1 MDAIAGLL
9 DGPRARRAFL
19 LRCSMDPPW
28 ALHIRDEAP
37 LSLVAM
43 LRGRACFAFDGREP
57 EWLDRG
63 DVAILLGPDHY
74 LFADHP
80 ATPPQAVILPDQR
93 CTTPDGQ
100 EIPQMRSFGVRR
112 WGNAPDGATEIL
124 TGAYN
129 AEGEVSRRLLDALP
143 PRLVL
148 RRDEWETPALGLL
161 AAEMMR
167 DEVGQDAVLDR
178 RLDLL
183 LIDAVRTYFARTEQT
198 APGWY
203 RAQRDPV
210 VGQAVRLLQ
219 ESPAEAW
226 TIGAL
231 ASQTRVSRATLAR
244 RFAEVVGQPPMEFLT
259 EWRLTLA
266 ADLILDPRETGGSVA
281 RAVRYSSPD
290 ARSAAFKRVRARR
303 PPDIR
308 RGDVGEPAPAV
319 LALADPGADRVGR
332 PAPHEDRPGRDLRDR
347 GPGLG
352 GSLHDPGP
360 RHHPGRRQLLAGR
373 DRDRERHQGP

>member
-19 LRCSMDPPW
+19 LRCTMTPPW

-43 LRGRACFAFDGREP
+43 LRGRACFAFAGREP
-57 EWLDRG
+57 VWLDHG

-80 ATPPQAVILPDQR
+80 ATPPQAIILPGQR

-112 WGNAPDGATEIL
+112 WGNVADGATEML
-124 TGAYN
+124 TGTYS

-148 RRDEWETPALGLL
+148 RRDEWQTPVLDLL
-161 AAEMMR
+161 AAEMLR

-178 RLDLL
+178 LLDLL
-183 LIDAVRTYFARTEQT
+183 LIDAVRTHFSRAELA

-203 RAQRDPV
+203 RARRDPV
-210 VGQAVRLLQ
+210 VAQAVRLLQ

-226 TIGAL
+226 TVGTL
-231 ASQTRVSRATLAR
+231 ARQTRVSRATLAR
-244 RFAEVVGQPPMEFLT
+244 RFADVVGQPPMEFLT
-259 EWRLTLA
+259 QWRVTLA
-266 ADLILDPRETGGSVA
+266 ADLILDPAETVASVA
-281 RAVRYSSPD
+281 RTVGYSSPY
-290 ARSAAFKRVRARR
+290 ALSAAFKRVRGVSPHQHRTAERA
-303 PPDIR
+303 
-308 RGDVGEPAPAV
+308 G
-319 LALADPGADRVGR
+319 LA
-332 PAPHEDRPGRDLRDR
+332 
-347 GPGLG
+347 
-352 GSLHDPGP
+352 
-360 RHHPGRRQLLAGR
+360 Q
-373 DRDRERHQGP
+373 RERVA

>member
-19 LRCSMDPPW
+19 LRCTMDPPW

-43 LRGRACFAFDGREP
+43 LRGSACFVVEGDEP
-57 EWLDRG
+57 SWLDPG

-74 LFADHP
+74 LFADDP
-80 ATPPQAVILPDQR
+80 STPPQAIILPGQR
-93 CTTPDGQ
+93 CTTPDGR

-112 WGNAPDGATEIL
+112 WGNAAEGTTEMI
-124 TGAYN
+124 TGTYN
-129 AEGEVSRRLLDALP
+129 FEGEVSRRLLDALP
-143 PRLVL
+143 ARLIL
-148 RRDEWETPALGLL
+148 RREEWQTPVLGLL
-161 AAEMMR
+161 AAEMLR

-178 RLDLL
+178 LLDLL

-210 VGQAVRLLQ
+210 VAQAVRLLQ

-226 TIGAL
+226 TIGTL

-259 EWRLTLA
+259 QWRLTLA
-266 ADLILDPRETGGSVA
+266 ADLLLDPQETVASVA
-281 RAVRYSSPD
+281 HAVGYGSPY
-290 ARSAAFKRVRARR
+290 ALSAAFKRVRGVSPHQHRTAKR
-303 PPDIR
+303 PLVASI
-308 RGDVGEPAPAV
+308 
-319 LALADPGADRVGR
+319 
-332 PAPHEDRPGRDLRDR
+332 
-347 GPGLG
+347 
-352 GSLHDPGP
+352 
-360 RHHPGRRQLLAGR
+360 
-373 DRDRERHQGP
+373 